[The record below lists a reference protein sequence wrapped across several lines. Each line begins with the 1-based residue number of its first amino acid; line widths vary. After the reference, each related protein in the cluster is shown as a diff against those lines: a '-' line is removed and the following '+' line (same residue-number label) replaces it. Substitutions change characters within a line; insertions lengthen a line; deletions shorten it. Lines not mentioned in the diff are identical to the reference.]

1 MVQVEAF
8 LARYP
13 PFDALPPE
21 ELRRVARSVQIQF
34 FPAGSTI
41 LRRSGEPAGFLYV
54 VRTGAVELVEDGRVL
69 DLLLEGEVFGHPS
82 LLSGLEPTSSFRAHE
97 DTLCYLIDREVAEGV
112 LGRPSGLAFLS
123 ASLRRR
129 MERAAEAR
137 GLPGADPRLAPVGG
151 LVRRPPV
158 TCGPGTT
165 VREAAELMTRER
177 VSSLLVVGG
186 PGPGIVT
193 DRDLRS
199 RVLAAGRD
207 PGTPVAEV
215 MTTPVV
221 TVPAE
226 ATAEEVLLAMLE
238 HGVHHFPVTDAAGGV
253 VGVVSDTDLLGL
265 ERTDPFAV
273 RSAIE
278 RAPDR
283 ERLIAEAGRLP
294 AVVRGLVEADVDPV
308 HVGHAVA
315 IAIDTL
321 TRRLLELAIDELGDP
336 PGPWAWLALGS
347 QARHEQALATDQD
360 HGLAYEP
367 GGADLEEADRYFAAL
382 AERVTEGLEAA
393 GIPRCRGGV
402 LATNPAWRRTAAGW
416 EAELRGW
423 MADPGVEGRVFTSI
437 ALDYRRVAG
446 PLDVA
451 GRLDAAIREAPRH
464 PGFLRRL
471 ALTAV
476 ELRPPTGFLRDL
488 VVEHRGV
495 HAGTFAVKDSGI
507 TPITNLARAYA
518 VSAGTV
524 GNRTLARLEVA
535 VESGRI
541 DEELGAG
548 LREAFRLLW
557 RVRLEHHAR
566 LIGRGAQPD
575 DHVDPA
581 EIGPIAR
588 RGLKEAFRTIE
599 RAQRLLARE
608 MGFRLR

>member
-21 ELRRVARSVQIQF
+21 ELRRVARAVQIQF

-41 LRRSGEPAGFLYV
+41 LGRSGEPSAFLYV

-82 LLSGLEPTSSFRAHE
+82 LPSGLDPTSSVRAHE
-97 DTLCYLIDREVAEGV
+97 DTLCYLVDREVADVV
-112 LGRPSGLAFLS
+112 LGTPSGLAFLS

-129 MERAAEAR
+129 AERAAEAR
-137 GLPGADPRLAPVGG
+137 ALEEADPRMVPVGR

-158 TCGPGTT
+158 VCGPRTP
-165 VREAAELMTRER
+165 VREAAGIMARER

-186 PGPGIVT
+186 PHLGIVT

-207 PGTPVAEV
+207 PGVPVEAV
-215 MTTPVV
+215 MSSPVV
-221 TVPAE
+221 TVPAQ
-226 ATAEEVLLAMLE
+226 ATAEEVLLTMLE
-238 HGVHHFPVTDAAGGV
+238 HGIHHVPVTDGTGSV

-265 ERTDPFAV
+265 ERTGPFAV

-283 ERLIAEAGRLP
+283 ERLIAEARRLP
-294 AVVRGLVEADVDPV
+294 AVVQGLVEADVEPV

-315 IAIDTL
+315 IAIDAL

-367 GGADLEEADRYFAAL
+367 GDAGPEEADRYFAAL

-416 EAELRGW
+416 EAELRRW
-423 MADPGVEGRVFTSI
+423 MTDPGVEGRVFTSI

-446 PLDVA
+446 PLDVT
-451 GRLDAAIREAPRH
+451 GRLDEAIREAPRH

-488 VVEHRGV
+488 VVEHRGA
-495 HAGTFAVKDSGI
+495 HAGTFAVKDSGL
-507 TPITNLARAYA
+507 TPITNLARAHA
-518 VSAGTV
+518 VWTGAV
-524 GNRTLARLEVA
+524 VNRTLARLEVA
-535 VESGRI
+535 VGSGRI
-541 DEELGAG
+541 DAELGTG
-548 LREAFRLLW
+548 LQEAFRLLW

-566 LIGRGAQPD
+566 LIAEGAPPD
-575 DHVDPA
+575 DHVRPA
-581 EIGPIAR
+581 EIGPVAR

-599 RAQRLLARE
+599 RAQRLLSRE
-608 MGFRLR
+608 MWLRLR

>member
-21 ELRRVARSVQIQF
+21 ELRRVARAVEIAF

-41 LRRSGEPAGFLYV
+41 LLRAGEPAGSLYV
-54 VRTGAVELVEDGRVL
+54 VRTGAVELVEDGRVV

-82 LLSGLEPTSSFRAHE
+82 LLSGLEPAFSVRAHE
-97 DTLCYLIDREVAEGV
+97 DTLCYVIDREVAEAV
-112 LGRPSGLAFLS
+112 LGRPSGLAFLT
-123 ASLRRR
+123 ASLRKR

-137 GLPGADPRLAPVGG
+137 GPAGADARLLPVGR

-165 VREAAELMTRER
+165 VREAAQLMARER
-177 VSSLLVVGG
+177 VSSLLVQGG
-186 PGPGIVT
+186 SGRGIVT

-207 PGTPVAEV
+207 PHTPVSEV
-215 MTTPVV
+215 MSTPLV

-226 ATAEEVLLAMLE
+226 ATTEEVLLTMLE
-238 HGVHHFPVTDAAGGV
+238 HGVHHLPVTDATGRI
-253 VGVVSDTDLLGL
+253 VGVVSDTDLMGL

-283 ERLIAEAGRLP
+283 ERVVAEAARLP
-294 AVVRGLVEADVDPV
+294 LVVRGLVEADVDPV

-336 PGPWAWLALGS
+336 PGPWAWLAFGS
-347 QARHEQALATDQD
+347 QARREQALATDQD

-367 GGADLEEADRYFAAL
+367 TDADPEDADRYFAAL
-382 AERVTEGLEAA
+382 ADRVTAGLEAA

-402 LATNPAWRRTAAGW
+402 MAINPAWRRTAAGW
-416 EAELRGW
+416 EAELRRW
-423 MADPGVEGRVFTSI
+423 MIDPGVRGRVFTSI

-451 GRLDAAIREAPRH
+451 SRLDEVIREAPRH
-464 PGFLRRL
+464 PGFVRRL

-476 ELRPPTGFLRDL
+476 ELRPPTGFFRD
-488 VVEHRGV
+488 VVVQQRGA
-495 HAGTFAVKDSGI
+495 HAGTFAVKDTGI
-507 TPITNLARAYA
+507 TPVTNLARYGA
-518 VSAGTV
+518 VSAG
-524 GNRTLARLEVA
+524 GIANRTLRRLEVA
-535 VESGRI
+535 VASGRL
-541 DEELGAG
+541 DEELGTG
-548 LREAFRLLW
+548 LREAFRLLG
-557 RVRLEHHAR
+557 RVRLVHHVR
-566 LIGRGAQPD
+566 RVGEGAEPD
-575 DHVDPA
+575 DHVDPTELDA
-581 EIGPIAR
+581 IVR